1 MTALSNMDVRRLST
15 LGEIV
20 RFCDADGAPV
30 SHATLLEA
38 SPEGTDRRQLR
49 EEVDAL
55 ADLGYVDLDERF
67 NGAWLARPTS
77 SGRQAWA
84 ELKALRNSIRDRRG
98 QMRDDYLL
106 WVYNQHEEGLSPVAD
121 AFLESG
127 ALFLGMPFTQE
138 DLERTG
144 EWLLDHG
151 FVKGPKVWQR
161 PDAIRPTITAKGQ
174 LYVEEGRSV
183 HDPATSVG
191 SSTTFQTTVNGPAVL
206 AQNSQHVQQTQ
217 ILNGWQNDARGL
229 ADALDQL
236 VSLIV
241 DERNR
246 AEVAASASDL
256 RAEVDG
262 AARPERVREITD
274 GITKALGTGAGGAL
288 GTALIQQAFALLG
301 SLPL

>member
-106 WVYNQHEEGLSPVAD
+106 WVYNQHEEGLSPVAV
-121 AFLESG
+121 
-127 ALFLGMPFTQE
+127 T
-138 DLERTG
+138 ERRH
-144 EWLLDHG
+144 E
-151 FVKGPKVWQR
+151 P
-161 PDAIRPTITAKGQ
+161 
-174 LYVEEGRSV
+174 
-183 HDPATSVG
+183 
-191 SSTTFQTTVNGPAVL
+191 
-206 AQNSQHVQQTQ
+206 
-217 ILNGWQNDARGL
+217 
-229 ADALDQL
+229 
-236 VSLIV
+236 
-241 DERNR
+241 
-246 AEVAASASDL
+246 
-256 RAEVDG
+256 
-262 AARPERVREITD
+262 
-274 GITKALGTGAGGAL
+274 
-288 GTALIQQAFALLG
+288 
-301 SLPL
+301 